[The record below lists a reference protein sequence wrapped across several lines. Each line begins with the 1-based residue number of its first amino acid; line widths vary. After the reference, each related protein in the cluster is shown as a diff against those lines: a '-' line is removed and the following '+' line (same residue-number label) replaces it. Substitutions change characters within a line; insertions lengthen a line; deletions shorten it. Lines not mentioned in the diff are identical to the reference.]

1 MGILIGESPKTLD
14 MPGVDALAKEPIR
27 PKKIVTGGG
36 GVIGCETA
44 WYLARNLSHRYL
56 LRELRDTCRD
66 FNQITGLE
74 MQ

>member
-44 WYLARNLSHRYL
+44 WYLARNSKP
-56 LRELRDTCRD
+56 
-66 FNQITGLE
+66 QISLKRIKGHVSRF
-74 MQ
+74 